1 MACANAGLEVILTD
15 ATGEALAA
23 GEAAIRRNY
32 DATVARGRLTPDGG
46 RRAAG
51 PHPPHA
57 ARGLRRARRRGGSG
71 DRSGV
76 RGSRAQAARVPR
88 DRCAWRSPE
97 CILATNTSTLDI
109 DAIAGATSR
118 PEAVVGLH
126 FFSPAAVMR
135 LLEIVRGPRTDP
147 GVLVSALAFA
157 KRVRKLGVVVG
168 NGPGFVGNR
177 LMFPYMYETQ
187 FLVEEGATPAQVDRA
202 LTGFGMA
209 MGMFAVD
216 DMAGLDVGCA
226 RAARRSATSAT
237 RASAGRWSTIGWSRW
252 AGSDRSAA
260 RAGIATTSRA
270 RRRRIPRSR
279 RSSGRWRPTPASRQR
294 TDRRRGD
301 RRARDPRAGQ
311 RGRAGARGRRRRPR
325 LGHRRDLR
333 ERLRVPGLARRP
345 AVLRRSPSASA
356 TVLDRI
362 RAFHREHGER
372 WRPAPLLVEL
382 AERGGTFRD
391 VGSRE
396 EPLTCRPPSR
406 DACAR
411 RGCCR
416 RTRSSAGTIAAG
428 CASARRTPS
437 GRIRRP

>member
-1 MACANAGLEVILTD
+1 
-15 ATGEALAA
+15 
-23 GEAAIRRNY
+23 
-32 DATVARGRLTPDGG
+32 
-46 RRAAG
+46 
-51 PHPPHA
+51 
-57 ARGLRRARRRGGSG
+57 
-71 DRSGV
+71 
-76 RGSRAQAARVPR
+76 
-88 DRCAWRSPE
+88 
-97 CILATNTSTLDI
+97 
-109 DAIAGATSR
+109 
-118 PEAVVGLH
+118 
-126 FFSPAAVMR
+126 MR

-226 RAARRSATSAT
+226 RAQALGHFSDPRERRPLVHDRLVAMG
-237 RASAGRWSTIGWSRW
+237 RLGQKRGAGWYRYDEPRTPTPDPEVEALI
-252 AGSDRSAA
+252 RSLAA
-260 RAGIATTSRA
+260 DAGIAA
-270 RRRRIPRSR
+270 
-279 RSSGRWRPTPASRQR
+279 R

-301 RRARDPRAGQ
+301 RRARDPRARQ
-311 RGRAGARGRRRRPR
+311 RGRAGARGRRRGPR
-325 LGHRRDLR
+325 LGHRRHLR
-333 ERLRVPGLARRP
+333 ERLRVPGLARRA
-345 AVLRRSPSASA
+345 AVLRRSPRPRRGARPHPGVPPRARRALAAGAAARGARRARPARSAS
-356 TVLDRI
+356 
-362 RAFHREHGER
+362 GER
-372 WRPAPLLVEL
+372 
-382 AERGGTFRD
+382 D
-391 VGSRE
+391 E

-428 CASARRTPS
+428 CASARRTPW